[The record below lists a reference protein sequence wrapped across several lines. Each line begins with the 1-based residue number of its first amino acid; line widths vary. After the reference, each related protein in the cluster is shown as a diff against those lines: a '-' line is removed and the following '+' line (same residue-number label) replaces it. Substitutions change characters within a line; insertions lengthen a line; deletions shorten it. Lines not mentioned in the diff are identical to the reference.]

1 MAFTLEKY
9 LACLNMH
16 LNLEKDKGHQD
27 LNECSCS
34 LSSTLRNDQE
44 RIFKMNET
52 KEELDN
58 CFTRSDFKGGTDH
71 HACEDSDC
79 TCKCDFCFALSLEE
93 RRGRKETIAKRE
105 RDDYE
110 RPMTEKELDQAD
122 AIYKNGGLT
131 PEGNRNNLDVV
142 NEREIVKS
150 EIIGFFNAVLTKS
163 PKEILAYLFCTP
175 PDKLFHEMSNDEKQ
189 DFLHF
194 YQEVERKS
202 KIISQSATIAYQ
214 QFELDIAGEER
225 ERLGKRDREYKA
237 KPLETKIKV
246 NSEDRLKSK
255 IAKDLESLGLSAE
268 DIIAILNKKA

>member
-1 MAFTLEKY
+1 
-9 LACLNMH
+9 
-16 LNLEKDKGHQD
+16 
-27 LNECSCS
+27 
-34 LSSTLRNDQE
+34 
-44 RIFKMNET
+44 MNET

-105 RDDYE
+105 RD
-110 RPMTEKELDQAD
+110 
-122 AIYKNGGLT
+122 LT

-142 NEREIVKS
+142 NEKEIVKS
-150 EIIGFFNAVLTKS
+150 EIIGSFNAVLTKS